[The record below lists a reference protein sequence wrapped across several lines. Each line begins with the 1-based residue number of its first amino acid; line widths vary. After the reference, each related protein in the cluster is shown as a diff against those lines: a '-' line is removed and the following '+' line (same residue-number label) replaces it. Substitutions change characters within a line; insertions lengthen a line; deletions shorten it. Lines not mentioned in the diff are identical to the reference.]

1 MKKIHFYFQK
11 CWPYTHPSV
20 SRERKVETTHHLSKT
35 YFTREEESTMV
46 RVEDNIRERVREH
59 NNNVK
64 MWYGEDG
71 VMRGSEG
78 YEKNRDND
86 FIEDCDGF

>member
-1 MKKIHFYFQK
+1 MFFQK

-20 SRERKVETTHHLSKT
+20 TRERKEETTNALSKT
-35 YFTREEESTMV
+35 YFTREEENTTV

-59 NNNVK
+59 NNNVN
-64 MWYGEDG
+64 MWYSGEG
-71 VMRGSEG
+71 VERGSDG
-78 YEKNRDND
+78 YQKSRDVD